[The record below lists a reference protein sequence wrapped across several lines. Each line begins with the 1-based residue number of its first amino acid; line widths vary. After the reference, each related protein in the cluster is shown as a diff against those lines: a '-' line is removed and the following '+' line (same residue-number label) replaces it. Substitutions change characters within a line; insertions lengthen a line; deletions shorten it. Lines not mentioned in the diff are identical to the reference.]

1 MSLNLYLAYVVT
13 CVVLVV
19 VPGPTVTVIIANSL
33 RYGARAGLL
42 NVAGTQLGLAV
53 MLTIVILGLGTVLE
67 TLGWWFDVLRWA
79 GAAYLIWLGI
89 RLFRSTG
96 SLENPDAVP
105 LPRGGFFFQ
114 GFVVLMSNPK
124 VIVLFGALFPQ
135 FIDPKGNYIEQALLL
150 GLTAMAVAAFFDSL
164 YAIFTGRAG
173 QWLSPLRVRLVSKIS
188 GASLIGGG
196 IWLALTRT
204 R

>member
-1 MSLNLYLAYVVT
+1 MSLSLYLAYVLT
-13 CVVLVV
+13 CIVLVV

-53 MLTIVILGLGTVLE
+53 MLAIVILGLGTVLE

-79 GAAYLIWLGI
+79 GALYLIWLGI

-96 SLENPDAVP
+96 SLGNPNVP

-150 GLTAMAVAAFFDSL
+150 GLTAMAVAAAFDSL

-173 QWLSPLRVRLVSKIS
+173 QLLSPLRVRLVSRIS

-196 IWLALTRT
+196 VWLALTRT